1 MSSNTHI
8 PLTLNAT
15 KVLER
20 RYLIRDDTGRVVE
33 SPDAMF
39 RRVAR
44 AVAAAESRYGGN
56 ALEWEE
62 RFYKSMTALEFL
74 PNSPTLMNAG
84 TPVGQLS
91 ACFVI
96 PVLDS
101 MVSIFEAVKNMA
113 VIHQSGGGTGFDFS
127 GLRPNGDVV
136 GTTHGIASGPVSF
149 MRVFDTATDV
159 IKQGGRRRGANMGI
173 LRIDHPDIQEFIKAK
188 TGGAAL
194 SNFNISVA
202 VTDAFMEALARDG
215 DYGLVNP
222 RSGKEMRRVSAKGT
236 FALLAASACQSG
248 DPGLVFIDEINRAN
262 PTPALGQMTST
273 NPCGEL
279 PLLPYES
286 CNLGSINVAR
296 FVRGKTLE
304 WDRLAETV
312 RLAARFLDHV
322 IETNRYP
329 MPQIADMTRANRKT
343 GLGVMGFADALVAL
357 GIPYDSEEGVAFGER
372 LMGFVREHAWETSKA
387 LAVERGAFPNFERSI
402 HNRPG
407 AAKVRNATVTSIA
420 PTGTISIIA
429 GCSSG
434 IEPLFAITYTRN
446 VMEGTRLLEKNAEF
460 ERVAKER
467 GFHAEGLLAKIAR
480 TGSLRGLAEV
490 PKDVQR
496 LFVTDFD
503 IAPEWHVRMQAAFQ
517 RHCDNAVSK
526 TINLPEVATADDVAK
541 AFRLAHSLKCKGI
554 TVFRYGS
561 KGEQVLYRGGDGAA
575 GISAS
580 SEYAGGCPDPA
591 VCDF

>member
-1 MSSNTHI
+1 MPSHSQI
-8 PLTLNAT
+8 PITANAA

-20 RYLIRDDTGRVVE
+20 RYLLRDDHGRVVE
-33 SPDAMF
+33 TPAEMF

-44 AVAAAESRYGGN
+44 AIASAESRYGGD
-56 ALEWEE
+56 APAWEE
-62 RFYKSMTALEFL
+62 RFYAAMASLEFL

-84 TPVGQLS
+84 TPIGQLS

-127 GLRPNGDVV
+127 RLRPNGDIV
-136 GTTHGIASGPVSF
+136 GATHGTASGPVSF

-173 LRIDHPDIQEFIKAK
+173 LRIDHPDIEAFISAK
-188 TGGAAL
+188 TGSAAL

-202 VTDAFMEALARDG
+202 VTDAFMDALARGG
-215 DYGLVNP
+215 DYALVSP
-222 RSGKEMRRVSAKGT
+222 RTGKEVKRLSARLV
-236 FALLAASACQSG
+236 FDRIAESAWAGG
-248 DPGLVFIDEINRAN
+248 DPGLVFIDEVNRAN
-262 PTPALGQMTST
+262 PTPALGDMTST

-286 CNLGSINVAR
+286 CNLGSINVAKFAR
-296 FVRGKTLE
+296 DGALD
-304 WDRLAETV
+304 WPRLGETV
-312 RLAARFLDHV
+312 HLAVRFLDDV
-322 IETNRYP
+322 IDANRYP
-329 MPQIADMTRANRKT
+329 LPQTADITRANRKI
-343 GLGVMGFADALVAL
+343 GLGVMGFADALAAL
-357 GIPYDSEEGVAFGER
+357 GLPYDSEEGIAFGER
-372 LMGFVREHAWETSKA
+372 LMGFIQEHAWETSRA
-387 LAVERGAFPNFERSI
+387 LARERGAFPNFERSLRD
-402 HNRPG
+402 RPG

-434 IEPLFAITYTRN
+434 IEPLFAITYIRS
-446 VMEGTRLLEKNAEF
+446 VMDGTQLLETNAEF
-460 ERVAKER
+460 ERLAKRR
-467 GFHAEGLLAKIAR
+467 GFHSPALMEKIAKS
-480 TGSLRGLAEV
+480 GGVRGLAEV
-490 PKDVQR
+490 PQDVR
-496 LFVTDFD
+496 RIFATDFD

-526 TINLPEVATADDVAK
+526 TINLPQNATVDDVAK
-541 AFRLAHSLKCKGI
+541 AFRLAYALKCKGI

-561 KGEQVLYRGGDGAA
+561 KGEQVLYRGSDG
-575 GISAS
+575 GIHAS
-580 SEYAGGCPDPA
+580 PEYAGGCPDPA
-591 VCDF
+591 VCNF